1 MRQKLFAAF
10 VDIVRGHRIEASLM
24 SVNLRPLAVLP
35 CASAGS
41 IAHVQVITASARVQ
55 ASC

>member
-24 SVNLRPLAVLP
+24 CVTLRALAVLP
-35 CASAGS
+35 YAFAGS
-41 IAHVQVITASARVQ
+41 IAHLQVIDASAGAQVSR
-55 ASC
+55 

>member
-24 SVNLRPLAVLP
+24 CMNLRALAVLP
-35 CASAGS
+35 YASAGS
-41 IAHVQVITASARVQ
+41 IAHLQVIDASAGAQVSR
-55 ASC
+55 

>member
-24 SVNLRPLAVLP
+24 CVNLIALAVLP
-35 CASAGS
+35 YASAGS
-41 IAHVQVITASARVQ
+41 IAHLQVIDASAGAQVSR
-55 ASC
+55 

>member
-24 SVNLRPLAVLP
+24 CVNLIALAVLP
-35 CASAGS
+35 YTSAGS
-41 IAHVQVITASARVQ
+41 IAHLQAIDASAGVQVSR
-55 ASC
+55 

>member
-24 SVNLRPLAVLP
+24 SVNLRALAVLP

-41 IAHVQVITASARVQ
+41 IAHLQVITASARVQ